1 MTQEHPLE
9 PIRRQITELD
19 RALLQLLA
27 RRRQLSL
34 EVARTKADVTKPVRD
49 ADRESALLTRLVAE
63 GRALGLDG
71 QYVSRLFHTI
81 IEDSVLRQQAWFQAQ
96 HNGDAPAQIRVA
108 FLGARGSYS
117 HLASQSYFERRDLT
131 LQELGQSSFDAVIAT
146 VEQGKADYG
155 VLPVENTSSGS
166 INEVFDLLQ
175 HTHLQIVGETT
186 ESIPHCVL
194 LPAGTEMAGVK
205 QIFAHSQVHT
215 QCSRYLA
222 TLNKPQTYCA
232 SSAEAMERAAN
243 TPNSAALGSERG
255 GALYGLRVHQR
266 EIANQPINETR
277 FLIVARKG
285 VEVPPQVPAKTT
297 LLMATDQKPGAL
309 VEALQVLRDNGINM
323 TKLES
328 RPIHGNPWEEMF
340 YLDVAANVQH
350 DNMQHALRQLTRLT
364 RFIKVLGCYPCDTVL
379 PTELDSQALAAD
391 PRLGDQAALHSR
403 HHKPV
408 GTEIPLGHQRL
419 GNGSFLLM
427 AGAPDGDPDTLSRCA
442 HSLKE
447 YGGAALWGGRGGG
460 GAAETR
466 LTQIGAD
473 LSLPLIRS
481 LELPSETERSSGHG
495 DLWLLPPEQMA
506 HPKWLA
512 AAGGM
517 QHPVVLCRQP
527 GASLEAL
534 LACAEQI
541 LKGGNQQVI
550 LCQPGQLEGE
560 QPMLDLAAVTWLKAH
575 SHLPVLV
582 APKLPIQA
590 GTMALPLLQAARSA
604 GADGVLLGLDI
615 AVDVEQLPTLMSQL
629 YR

>member
-27 RRRQLSL
+27 RRRELSL

-49 ADRESALLTRLVAE
+49 AERESALLTRLVAE

-71 QYVSRLFHTI
+71 QYVSRLFHVI

-96 HNGDAPAQIRVA
+96 HNADAPAQTRVA

-117 HLASQSYFERRDLT
+117 HLACQSYFERRDLA
-131 LQELGQSSFDAVIAT
+131 LQELGQPSFDAIIST

-155 VLPVENTSSGS
+155 ILPVENTSSGS

-194 LPAGTEMAGVK
+194 LPAGTEMAEVT

-232 SSAEAMERAAN
+232 SSAEAMERAAS

-255 GALYGLRVHQR
+255 GALYGLKVYQR

-297 LLMATDQKPGAL
+297 LLMATGQKPGAL

-350 DNMQHALRQLTRLT
+350 DRMQLALRQLTRLT
-364 RFIKVLGCYPCDTVL
+364 RFIKVLGCYPSETIL

-391 PRLGDQAALHSR
+391 PRLSDQPALHSR
-403 HHKPV
+403 KHKPV
-408 GTEIPLGHQRL
+408 GTEIPLGHQSL
-419 GNGSFLLM
+419 GGGNFLIM
-427 AGAPDGDPDTLSRCA
+427 AGPADGPPGDLSLCA
-442 HSLKE
+442 RTLKE
-447 YGGAALWGGRGGG
+447 YGGAALWGGWHSRD
-460 GAAETR
+460 AALDPLFELGTE
-466 LTQIGAD
+466 LN
-473 LSLPLIRS
+473 LPVIVS
-481 LELPSETERSSGHG
+481 LEEPAQAQEYAHG
-495 DLWLLPPEQMA
+495 DLWLLPPERMNQT
-506 HPKWLA
+506 KWLA
-512 AAGGM
+512 TAGAS
-517 QHPVVLCRQP
+517 QHPVILCRQP
-527 GASLEAL
+527 GASLDAL
-534 LACAEQI
+534 LKAAEQI
-541 LKGGNQQVI
+541 LDGGNQQVI
-550 LCQPGQLEGE
+550 LCEPGRLEGE
-560 QPMLDLAAVTWLKAH
+560 LPVLDLAAVAWLKQH

-582 APKLPIQA
+582 APQLP
-590 GTMALPLLQAARSA
+590 GDGGNMAMPLLQAARSA
-604 GADGVLLGLDI
+604 GADGALLSLDSSLG
-615 AVDVEQLPTLMSQL
+615 VDQLPTLMSQF